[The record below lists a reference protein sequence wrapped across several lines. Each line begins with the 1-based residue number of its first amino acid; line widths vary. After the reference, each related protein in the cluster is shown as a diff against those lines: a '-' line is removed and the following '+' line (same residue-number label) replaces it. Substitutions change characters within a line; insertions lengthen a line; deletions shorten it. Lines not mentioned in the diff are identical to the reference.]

1 MKLERV
7 KMMKFK
13 IGDKVILTGE
23 LYYSSNAT
31 KPTSYVKDRHTQIT
45 RISEGSRHPYN
56 TTGDLGWCDE
66 KSLTLDEPIVKKEIE
81 IELIDKDDL
90 IGYIKEH
97 PDDVIIMNGK
107 QVKDVF
113 NL

>member
-1 MKLERV
+1 MKY
-7 KMMKFK
+7 K

-23 LYYSSNAT
+23 LYYTSNDL
-31 KPTSYVKDRHTQIT
+31 KPKSYIKDKHTEVT
-45 RISEGSRHPYN
+45 RISPGARHPYN

-66 KSLTLDEPIVKKEIE
+66 KSLTKDEPVVKKEIE

-97 PDDVIIMNGK
+97 PDKVIIMNGA
-107 QVKDVF
+107 QVKEVF